1 MSAASSSSEARSSS
15 SWQLHL
21 SPDGFKKTTE
31 FIKFDFPLFSFIGGY
46 RTAFV
51 AAIFFRIVRKNN
63 VLSSGAFLV
72 VSFSEPAFPIG
83 IVLVNFPSVP
93 GKVLANH
100 VGKIADLLA
109 LSILFSVLSADPSE
123 NEILEIKL
131 AYCR

>member
-1 MSAASSSSEARSSS
+1 M
-15 SWQLHL
+15 
-21 SPDGFKKTTE
+21 
-31 FIKFDFPLFSFIGGY
+31 
-46 RTAFV
+46 
-51 AAIFFRIVRKNN
+51 AAIFFRIVRENDA
-63 VLSSGAFLV
+63 LSLGAFPV
-72 VSFSEPAFPIG
+72 AFPSEPAIFIG
-83 IVLVNFPSVP
+83 IVFVNFPSVP